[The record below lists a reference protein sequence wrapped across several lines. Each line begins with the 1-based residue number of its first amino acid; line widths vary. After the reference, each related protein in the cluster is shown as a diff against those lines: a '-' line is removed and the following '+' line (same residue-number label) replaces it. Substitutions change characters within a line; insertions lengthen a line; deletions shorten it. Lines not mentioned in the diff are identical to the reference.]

1 MSTTSSLTTV
11 WPPPDGR
18 KPYNIY
24 VDNTSLTSTVLDY
37 NLYWLN
43 SGTLQINWNGTGY
56 SSVTAFHTAVTAQE
70 ANGKQGNPLFVA
82 PHGAATDPP
91 SVGTGDYHLSA
102 SSAAIDNAN
111 SAAANWPSTDLDGL
125 ARVDDPATANTG
137 AGTRLYDDRGAYE
150 FHPGG
155 ATTPVVTTQAVTSIT
170 ATTATGNGNITA
182 LGATNP
188 TQHGVAWNTSANP
201 TTANSHTS
209 DGAVSATGPFTSAIT
224 GLTAGTTYHV
234 RAYATNGSGTAY
246 GGDVSFTTTSATSVT
261 FNTSGSWVAPTGV
274 TSVTVEVWGGGGKGG
289 DASGSGE
296 QEGGGGGGGAYSIK
310 NSIAVTPGNSYS
322 YVVGAGATGS
332 SAGGNSYF
340 INTSTVLAKGGNSV
354 ATNSTGGVSGGSSGS
369 GVGDTKF
376 SGGSGANASSGSNY
390 GGGGGSSAG
399 TAANGGNAS
408 NSTGGTAPTGGGSGG
423 NGKSSSQ
430 GNGTA
435 GTAPGGAGG
444 GAYRSNPGGSNG
456 TGGNGAAGQVR
467 LTFTVVPVSTTTVV
481 NCGAGTPVITYGGT
495 AITCVATVTRSSGS
509 LTPSGTVSWVT
520 GGAGTFVTSPCTLA
534 GSGASATCSVTYSP
548 TSVGTG
554 SHLITATYSGDVS
567 YLTSNGNQSVT
578 VNAAAVAP
586 VITAS
591 SKVYDGT
598 LTAAILTR
606 NLTGI
611 IGTDVVTLT
620 GGTAAFAT
628 KDVGVGK
635 IVTGT
640 GFTLSGAQAGN
651 YQVAPVSATTTADV
665 TVKALTMS
673 GLTVPASKIY
683 DGTTAAVV
691 GGAPVLAA
699 AETAGTGTAIDGKPY
714 SGDTVSIVGPAVGTY
729 NSKDVGTAANVVFSG
744 LTLGGA
750 QASDYSLTIQGQ
762 AAATITVKA
771 LTMSGL
777 SVPASKVYDGST
789 AAVVT
794 GTPAL
799 ALAEAPAPATGLDGK
814 PYTGDIVSILGT
826 AVGTYN
832 SKDVATAAN
841 VSFSGLSLTGG
852 QAPNYSLTIQS
863 PALST
868 ITIKALTMSGL
879 SVPASKAY
887 DGSTGAIVTG
897 TPALQA
903 AEAVG
908 SGTAV
913 DGKPYT
919 GDSVNITGS
928 AVGTYNSKNVATAAN
943 VTFSGLI
950 LGGGQATNYSLTIQS
965 PASATIT
972 AKALILTGLAA
983 NNKVYD
989 RSTTASLLG
998 TPALFGVVSP
1008 DVVTLGG
1015 APLASFADKTVANNK
1030 PVTVS
1035 GYTIGGADV
1044 ANYTLTQPAG
1054 LMANI
1059 TAKPLTIT
1067 GLTANNKVYD
1077 RLATATLSGTADI
1090 PGVISGDAVTLG
1102 GAPSASFADKTV
1114 ANNKPVTVSGYTI
1127 GGALTRLTTH

>member
-1 MSTTSSLTTV
+1 
-11 WPPPDGR
+11 
-18 KPYNIY
+18 
-24 VDNTSLTSTVLDY
+24 
-37 NLYWLN
+37 
-43 SGTLQINWNGTGY
+43 
-56 SSVTAFHTAVTAQE
+56 
-70 ANGKQGNPLFVA
+70 
-82 PHGAATDPP
+82 
-91 SVGTGDYHLSA
+91 
-102 SSAAIDNAN
+102 
-111 SAAANWPSTDLDGL
+111 
-125 ARVDDPATANTG
+125 
-137 AGTRLYDDRGAYE
+137 
-150 FHPGG
+150 
-155 ATTPVVTTQAVTSIT
+155 
-170 ATTATGNGNITA
+170 
-182 LGATNP
+182 
-188 TQHGVAWNTSANP
+188 
-201 TTANSHTS
+201 
-209 DGAVSATGPFTSAIT
+209 
-224 GLTAGTTYHV
+224 
-234 RAYATNGSGTAY
+234 
-246 GGDVSFTTTSATSVT
+246 
-261 FNTSGSWVAPTGV
+261 
-274 TSVTVEVWGGGGKGG
+274 
-289 DASGSGE
+289 
-296 QEGGGGGGGAYSIK
+296 
-310 NSIAVTPGNSYS
+310 
-322 YVVGAGATGS
+322 
-332 SAGGNSYF
+332 
-340 INTSTVLAKGGNSV
+340 
-354 ATNSTGGVSGGSSGS
+354 
-369 GVGDTKF
+369 
-376 SGGSGANASSGSNY
+376 
-390 GGGGGSSAG
+390 
-399 TAANGGNAS
+399 
-408 NSTGGTAPTGGGSGG
+408 
-423 NGKSSSQ
+423 
-430 GNGTA
+430 
-435 GTAPGGAGG
+435 
-444 GAYRSNPGGSNG
+444 
-456 TGGNGAAGQVR
+456 
-467 LTFTVVPVSTTTVV
+467 
-481 NCGAGTPVITYGGT
+481 
-495 AITCVATVTRSSGS
+495 
-509 LTPSGTVSWVT
+509 
-520 GGAGTFVTSPCTLA
+520 
-534 GSGASATCSVTYSP
+534 
-548 TSVGTG
+548 
-554 SHLITATYSGDVS
+554 
-567 YLTSNGNQSVT
+567 
-578 VNAAAVAP
+578 
-586 VITAS
+586 
-591 SKVYDGT
+591 
-598 LTAAILTR
+598 
-606 NLTGI
+606 
-611 IGTDVVTLT
+611 
-620 GGTAAFAT
+620 
-628 KDVGVGK
+628 
-635 IVTGT
+635 
-640 GFTLSGAQAGN
+640 
-651 YQVAPVSATTTADV
+651 
-665 TVKALTMS
+665 
-673 GLTVPASKIY
+673 
-683 DGTTAAVV
+683 
-691 GGAPVLAA
+691 
-699 AETAGTGTAIDGKPY
+699 
-714 SGDTVSIVGPAVGTY
+714 
-729 NSKDVGTAANVVFSG
+729 
-744 LTLGGA
+744 
-750 QASDYSLTIQGQ
+750 
-762 AAATITVKA
+762 
-771 LTMSGL
+771 MSGL

-799 ALAEAPAPATGLDGK
+799 AVAEAPAPATGLDGK
-814 PYTGDIVSILGT
+814 PYTGDVVSILGT

-1059 TAKPLTIT
+1059 TAKPLAIT

-1077 RLATATLSGTADI
+1077 RLATATLGGTADI

-1127 GGALTRLTTH
+1127 SGGDSANYTLSQPAGLTANITPLGLTVSGVVANDRPYNGTAIATFNTSAYSLNTVISGDAVTLDSCSCQRHVCEQECGFRQASHGSWLRPGGCG